1 VLERF
6 CEFSGKSPARLL
18 AVARTPRGRL
28 EILELLEWWIESL
41 KGARSTKLNYIST
54 VRGYFAFH
62 GRPLPKSFPVWT
74 RRLRSD
80 RPVAY
85 KFLHKDAF
93 KRMIEACRNDP
104 RTKSMLLVQFQSFS
118 TLRSLV
124 AIGNSMGLKIAGEL
138 RRGAN
143 LVPLH
148 FKYLGRT
155 GWISYIGKDACDSLR
170 AWFSTRG
177 WPDSGNPYIWP
188 IRSRGHGGKPRPLTE
203 RAVSNAYSKLAV
215 GLGLRPRKGAGR
227 GSWIRYGVGST
238 QVRNL
243 AVACAMLG
251 GTDHMIVHALAGH
264 KIDWEALH
272 GWPPD
277 EKSLE
282 QAYRKIEPYLSV

>member
-28 EILELLEWWIESL
+28 EILELLERWIESL

-74 RRLRSD
+74 RKLRSD

-85 KFLHKDAF
+85 KFLDKDAF
-93 KRMIEACRNDP
+93 KRMLEACRNDP

-118 TLRSLV
+118 TLRSLLV
-124 AIGNSMGLKIAGEL
+124 IGNTMGLKIANEL
-138 RRGAN
+138 RKGAS

-148 FKYLGRT
+148 FPYRGR
-155 GWISYIGKDACDSLR
+155 SRYEARVSFIGKDACDSLR
-170 AWFSTRG
+170 DWFSVRG
-177 WPDSGNPYIWP
+177 WPDPDNPYIWV
-188 IRSRGHGGKPRPLTE
+188 RHGGKRGQLTT
-203 RAVSNAYSKLAV
+203 RDVSNAYSRLAI
-215 GLGLRPRKGAGR
+215 GLGLRPRKGAG
-227 GSWIRYGVGST
+227 SWVRYGVGST

-251 GTDHMIVHALAGH
+251 GADHMIVHALAGH
-264 KIDWEALH
+264 KMDWEALH

-282 QAYRKIEPYLSV
+282 QSYRRIEPYLSV